1 MTQINNILK
10 RVTGGDQ
17 DGLIIRAGVT
27 SVAGAILSYLTDI
40 NNTTNDSSYQA
51 GFRFAF

>member
-1 MTQINNILK
+1 MPKKKI
-10 RVTGGDQ
+10 VT
-17 DGLIIRAGVT
+17 V
-27 SVAGAILSYLTDI
+27 V